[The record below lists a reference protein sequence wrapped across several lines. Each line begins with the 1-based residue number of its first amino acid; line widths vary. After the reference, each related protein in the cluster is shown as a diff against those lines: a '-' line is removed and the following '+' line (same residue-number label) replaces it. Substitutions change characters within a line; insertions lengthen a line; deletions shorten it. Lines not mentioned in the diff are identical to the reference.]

1 RTPVHSMPDVII
13 SVKDGIGPVNLQKT
27 LPMKAFS
34 RHCMK
39 RTTANASINWIIMLS
54 TIKSSTWSSKAV
66 QQRHSACAALHV
78 NRHVSCKSWVQKVKY
93 VVIWMIIRFLY
104 TTFSQKKRL
113 SLSSVPLQACMVAVI
128 RESCETFYVI

>member
-1 RTPVHSMPDVII
+1 MPDVII

-66 QQRHSACAALHV
+66 QQRQSACAALHV
-78 NRHVSCKSWVQKVKY
+78 NRHVSCKSWLQKAKQ
-93 VVIWMIIRFLY
+93 VVIWLIIGWLY
-104 TTFSQKKRL
+104 TPFSQKTG
-113 SLSSVPLQACMVAVI
+113 LSSCSVPVRTSMAEVL
-128 RESCETFYVI
+128 RHPDET